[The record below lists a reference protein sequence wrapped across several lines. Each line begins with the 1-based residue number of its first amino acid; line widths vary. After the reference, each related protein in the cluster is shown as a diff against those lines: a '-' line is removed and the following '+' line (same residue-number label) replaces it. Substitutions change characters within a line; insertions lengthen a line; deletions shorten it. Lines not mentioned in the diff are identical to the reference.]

1 MINSKHFQTE
11 NSKPLNLYLK
21 IAVIKGN
28 CVPMICVLWIL
39 NLRKQI
45 ILKYF
50 VASAV
55 FILGWMSYISIHKIK
70 LPFPFPRTPNLH
82 HNTALPFEK
91 EKQIS
96 SKNPYLQRI
105 DWTLGFHIHKAC
117 TSSGDA
123 LM

>member
-1 MINSKHFQTE
+1 MCTLDIKLEKTDHI
-11 NSKPLNLYLK
+11 K
-21 IAVIKGN
+21 ILCGH
-28 CVPMICVLWIL
+28 
-39 NLRKQI
+39 
-45 ILKYF
+45 
-50 VASAV
+50 AV